1 MGRCARCG
9 MPMPGDVIG
18 AVCLNCQRQTASQR
32 SGSRENKT
40 AGRSQ
45 APSQPGY
52 TLSSDEYGNTVKTY
66 ANGTQTVYTP
76 KQVKRSFWRTIII
89 LILLAAGVFV
99 GIKSCSYSKNE
110 SNLLAPFEITQTES
124 GDGSFVISSAL
135 SGSGTYNIYDITVH
149 QKKEGFISNLFGS
162 SKGFASASN
171 FTVDGK
177 TVLSY
182 YFSGYDFGTGL
193 DGEFYLTEIN
203 GKRAIIDKNR
213 GKVYMEGSEFFGK
226 HIEKLEAFN
235 PAAVLKPITEKVSG
249 GEYGIN
255 SQYYILK
262 KDGVSLSCSEDG
274 NRVNALDESGEER
287 LSYKVQYYESS
298 MGKLPDYS
306 DYEIVD

>member
-99 GIKSCSYSKNE
+99 GIKYYSYSKNE

-124 GDGSFVISSAL
+124 GDGSNVISTAL
-135 SGSGTYNIYDITVH
+135 SGSSTYEICELTVSP
-149 QKKEGFISNLFGS
+149 KKEGFISSIFS
-162 SKGFASASN
+162 SSSDCAKTSN

-177 TVLSY
+177 TVYRY

-193 DGEFYLTEIN
+193 EGEFYLTDIN
-203 GKRAIIDKNR
+203 GKRALIDDDH

-235 PAAVLKPITEKVSG
+235 SATVLKPLTEKVTG

-255 SQYYILK
+255 SEYYVLK
-262 KDGVSLSCSEDG
+262 NDGVSLSCSRDG
-274 NRVNALDESGEER
+274 NRINVLDESGKVR
-287 LSYKVQYYESS
+287 LSYKVRYYESS
-298 MGKLPDYS
+298 MGKLPNYS
-306 DYEIVD
+306 KYEIVE

>member
-9 MPMPGDVIG
+9 MPMPGDVTG

-40 AGRSQ
+40 SGRSQ
-45 APSQPGY
+45 APSHPGY

-89 LILLAAGVFV
+89 LILLVAGVFV
-99 GIKSCSYSKNE
+99 GIKYYSYSKNE

-124 GDGSFVISSAL
+124 GDGSNVLSTAL
-135 SGSGTYNIYDITVH
+135 SGSRTYNIYDITVRR
-149 QKKEGFISNLFGS
+149 KKEGFVSNLFGS

-177 TVLSY
+177 TVLKY

-193 DGEFYLTEIN
+193 DGEFYLTELN

-213 GKVYMEGSEFFGK
+213 GKVYMEGSEFFSK

-235 PAAVLKPITEKVSG
+235 PTAVLKPLTEKVSG

-255 SQYYILK
+255 SQYYVLK

-274 NRVNALDESGEER
+274 NRINALDESGEER

-298 MGKLPDYS
+298 MGKLPNYS
-306 DYEIVD
+306 EYEIVE

>member
-52 TLSSDEYGNTVKTY
+52 TLSSDEYGNTVKTC

-99 GIKSCSYSKNE
+99 GIKYYSYSKNE

-124 GDGSFVISSAL
+124 GDGSNVLNTAL
-135 SGSGTYNIYDITVH
+135 SGSSTYNIYDITVH
-149 QKKEGFISNLFGS
+149 RKKEGFVSNLFGS

-193 DGEFYLTEIN
+193 EGEFYLTEIN
-203 GKRAIIDKNR
+203 GKRAIIDKDR

-235 PAAVLKPITEKVSG
+235 PAAVLKPLTEKVSG

-255 SQYYILK
+255 SQYYVLK
-262 KDGVSLSCSEDG
+262 KDGVSLSCSGDG
-274 NRVNALDESGEER
+274 NCVNALDESGEER

-298 MGKLPDYS
+298 MGKLPNYS
-306 DYEIVD
+306 EYEIVE

>member
-18 AVCLNCQRQTASQR
+18 AVCLNCQRQMASQR
-32 SGSRENKT
+32 SEGSGNKT
-40 AGRSQ
+40 AGGSQ
-45 APSQPGY
+45 APSQPSY

-76 KQVKRSFWRTIII
+76 QQVKHSFWRTVII
-89 LILLAAGVFV
+89 LLLLVAAAFV
-99 GIKSCSYSKNE
+99 GIKYYSYSKNE

-124 GDGSFVISSAL
+124 GDGSFVLSTAL
-135 SGSGTYNIYDITVH
+135 SGSRTYNIYDITVH
-149 QKKEGFISNLFGS
+149 RKKEGFVSNLFGS

-177 TVLSY
+177 KVLKY

-203 GKRAIIDKNR
+203 GKRAIIDNDH

-235 PAAVLKPITEKVSG
+235 PAAVLKPLTEKVSG

-255 SQYYILK
+255 SEYYVLK
-262 KDGVSLSCSEDG
+262 KDGVLLSCSGDG

-298 MGKLPDYS
+298 MGKLPNYS
-306 DYEIVD
+306 EYEIVD

>member
-18 AVCLNCQRQTASQR
+18 AVCLNCQRQTPSQR

-99 GIKSCSYSKNE
+99 GIKYYSYSKNE

-124 GDGSFVISSAL
+124 GDGSNVISTAL
-135 SGSGTYNIYDITVH
+135 SGSSTYEICELTVSP
-149 QKKEGFISNLFGS
+149 KKEGFISSIFS
-162 SKGFASASN
+162 SSSDCAKTSN

-177 TVLSY
+177 TVYRY

-193 DGEFYLTEIN
+193 EGEFYLTDIN
-203 GKRAIIDKNR
+203 GKRALIDDDH

-235 PAAVLKPITEKVSG
+235 SATVLKPLTEKVTG

-255 SQYYILK
+255 SEYYVLK
-262 KDGVSLSCSEDG
+262 NDGVSLSCSGDG
-274 NRVNALDESGEER
+274 NRINVLDESGKVR
-287 LSYKVQYYESS
+287 LSYKVRYYESS
-298 MGKLPDYS
+298 MGKLPNYS
-306 DYEIVD
+306 KYEIVE

>member
-99 GIKSCSYSKNE
+99 GIKYYSYSKNE

-124 GDGSFVISSAL
+124 GDGSNVISTAL
-135 SGSGTYNIYDITVH
+135 SGSSTYEICELTVSP
-149 QKKEGFISNLFGS
+149 KKEGFISSIFS
-162 SKGFASASN
+162 SSSDCAKTSN

-177 TVLSY
+177 TVYRY

-193 DGEFYLTEIN
+193 EGEFYLTDIN
-203 GKRAIIDKNR
+203 GKRALIDDDH

-235 PAAVLKPITEKVSG
+235 SATVLKPLTEKVTG

-255 SQYYILK
+255 SEYYVLK
-262 KDGVSLSCSEDG
+262 NDGVSLSCSGDG
-274 NRVNALDESGEER
+274 NRINVLDESGKVR
-287 LSYKVQYYESS
+287 LSYKVRYYESS
-298 MGKLPDYS
+298 MGKLPNYS
-306 DYEIVD
+306 EYETVE

>member
-45 APSQPGY
+45 APSQPGS

-99 GIKSCSYSKNE
+99 GIKYYSYSKNE

-124 GDGSFVISSAL
+124 GDGSNVISTAL
-135 SGSGTYNIYDITVH
+135 SGSSTYEICELTVSP
-149 QKKEGFISNLFGS
+149 KKEGFISSIFS
-162 SKGFASASN
+162 SSSDCAKTSN

-177 TVLSY
+177 TVYRY

-193 DGEFYLTEIN
+193 EGEFYLTDIN
-203 GKRAIIDKNR
+203 GKRALIDDDH

-235 PAAVLKPITEKVSG
+235 SATVLKPLTEKVTG

-255 SQYYILK
+255 SEYYVLK
-262 KDGVSLSCSEDG
+262 NDGVSLSCSGDG
-274 NRVNALDESGEER
+274 NRINVLDESGKVR
-287 LSYKVQYYESS
+287 LSYKVRYYESS
-298 MGKLPDYS
+298 MGKLPNYS
-306 DYEIVD
+306 KYEIVE